1 MEETEDIEAMMGPT
15 PSEARA
21 IRALVDWG
29 LEPLAGDQKERK
41 EDIPLGQLKANKR
54 TTGKSSRKENGTGRQ
69 HPKRRNH
76 HCQQVR
82 SASEL
87 KVTPEV
93 ENPDLI
99 ICEVSVEP
107 ML

>member
-1 MEETEDIEAMMGPT
+1 MEETEDLEAMMGPT
-15 PSEARA
+15 RSEARA
-21 IRALVDWG
+21 ISALVDWG
-29 LEPLAGDQKERK
+29 LEPPAGGQKEGK

-54 TTGKSSRKENGTGRQ
+54 KTGKSRKENGTGRQ